1 MKKYLIF
8 PILSL
13 FIALAGCETTDDEA
27 MTIELASPKLKVTTE
42 LATATVTWDA
52 IAKTAGYAYALDQST
67 EYVQLAADVTSVT
80 LTQLAKGSHTF
91 RIKAVGNLEHTT
103 DSAERTIDFE
113 IDPTLE
119 TPKPSYVKG
128 EAMGS
133 VTISWEEVKGAAGYA
148 YKLDDDASWT
158 NVGADVLSIV
168 KEGLDVEQTHTFT
181 MYAVGQLPDSSDSEE
196 ASLSFKLV
204 DTSEGVWIRMDNGEL
219 YETTESETG
228 IFTATIPCKASD
240 SFDVLIQNA
249 TYGFTSYS
257 GNGGVGTVNNTQAC
271 VPFYNY
277 PTATYYVRQSLGQMT
292 AKVDDSPIN
301 KFWINM
307 DAACEINVRIDC
319 TQETPR
325 YKLQLVEAEDPSL
338 VLAQYF
344 DLMVLGGDWIQ
355 TGKLAQSGRKAS
367 ATDTALL
374 DGTEAGTTD
383 AKYTD
388 FGANIASDASAS
400 PEYLANR
407 DLTGWGIAYCFE
419 FPGYVRLSNTASSSS
434 GTLYYGILTTPKLA
448 ALTSASTITLTFDAV
463 RFASEDN
470 IPVKVLGA
478 GTIAAANV
486 QIEGSS
492 SQTAIT
498 PESDGKSIEITS
510 AHCPKHG
517 NEELKVWSNFT
528 VTIEGATAETQI
540 SWDATGVGETS
551 KDGRICV
558 DNIVIR
564 KN

>member
-80 LTQLAKGSHTF
+80 LTQLAKGPHTF

-355 TGKLAQSGRKAS
+355 TGKLAQSGRKIT
-367 ATDTALL
+367 ATDDTAVLN
-374 DGTEAGTTD
+374 GTEPGDVGAS
-383 AKYTD
+383 YTD
-388 FGANIASDASAS
+388 FGAEIVSNTTASL
-400 PEYLANR
+400 EYLANR
-407 DLTGWGIAYCFE
+407 DLTDWGIAYCYE
-419 FPGYVRLSNTASSSS
+419 YPGYMRLSNTSKTA
-434 GTLYYGILTTPKLA
+434 TPYYGILTTPKLA
-448 ALTSASTITLTFDAV
+448 TLTSTSTITLTFDAV
-463 RFASEDN
+463 RFATTTN

-478 GTIAAANV
+478 GTITAASV

-498 PESDGKSIEITS
+498 PASDGKSIEITS
-510 AHCPKHG
+510 VHCPKHG
-517 NEELKVWSNFT
+517 NEELKAWSNFT

-540 SWDATGVGETS
+540 SWDTTGVGESS
-551 KDGRICV
+551 KDGRICL

>member
-80 LTQLAKGSHTF
+80 LTQLAKGPHTF

-355 TGKLAQSGRKAS
+355 TGKLAQSGRKIA
-367 ATDTALL
+367 ATDDTAVLN
-374 DGTEAGTTD
+374 GTEPGDVGAS
-383 AKYTD
+383 YTD
-388 FGANIASDASAS
+388 FGAEIVSNTTASL
-400 PEYLANR
+400 EYLANR
-407 DLTGWGIAYCFE
+407 DLTDWGIAYCYE
-419 FPGYVRLSNTASSSS
+419 YPGYMRLSNTSKTA
-434 GTLYYGILTTPKLA
+434 TPYYGILTTPKLA
-448 ALTSASTITLTFDAV
+448 TLTSTSTITLTFDAV
-463 RFASEDN
+463 RFATTTN

-478 GTIAAANV
+478 GTITAASV

-498 PESDGKSIEITS
+498 PASDGKSIEITS
-510 AHCPKHG
+510 VHCPKHG
-517 NEELKVWSNFT
+517 NEELKAWSNFT

-540 SWDATGVGETS
+540 SWDTTGVGESS
-551 KDGRICV
+551 KDGRICL

>member
-1 MKKYLIF
+1 MRKYLIF
-8 PILSL
+8 PIVSL

-42 LATATVTWDA
+42 LATATVTWDP
-52 IAKTAGYAYALDQST
+52 IAKTAGYAYALDQSAD
-67 EYVQLAADVTSVT
+67 YVQLGADVTTVT

-119 TPKPSYVKG
+119 APKPSYVKG

-133 VTISWEEVKGAAGYA
+133 VTISWDAVKGAAGYA

-181 MYAVGQLPDSSDSEE
+181 MYAVGKLPDSSDSEE

-228 IFTATIPCKASD
+228 IFTATISCQATD
-240 SFDVLIQNA
+240 SFDVLIQNV

-277 PTATYYVRQSLGQMT
+277 PTAVYYVRQSVGQMT

-307 DAACEINVRIDC
+307 DAACEIDVRIDC
-319 TQETPR
+319 TQEMPR

-355 TGKLAQSGRKAS
+355 TGKLAQSGRKIT
-367 ATDTALL
+367 ATDDTAVLN
-374 DGTEAGTTD
+374 GTEPGDVGAS
-383 AKYTD
+383 YTD
-388 FGANIASDASAS
+388 FGAEIVSNTTASL
-400 PEYLANR
+400 EYLANR
-407 DLTGWGIAYCFE
+407 DLTDWGIAYCYE
-419 FPGYVRLSNTASSSS
+419 YPGYMRLSNTSKTA
-434 GTLYYGILTTPKLA
+434 TPYYGILTTPKLA
-448 ALTSASTITLTFDAV
+448 TLTSTSTITLTFDAV
-463 RFASEDN
+463 RFATTTN

-478 GTIAAANV
+478 GTITAASV

-498 PESDGKSIEITS
+498 PASDGKSIEITS
-510 AHCPKHG
+510 VHCPKHG
-517 NEELKVWSNFT
+517 NEELKAWSNFT

-540 SWDATGVGETS
+540 SWDTTGVGESS

>member
-1 MKKYLIF
+1 MRKYLIF
-8 PILSL
+8 PIVSL

-42 LATATVTWDA
+42 LATATVTWDP
-52 IAKTAGYAYALDQST
+52 IAKTAGYAYALDQSAD
-67 EYVQLAADVTSVT
+67 YVQLGADVTTVT

-119 TPKPSYVKG
+119 APKPSYVKG

-133 VTISWEEVKGAAGYA
+133 VTISWDAVKGAAGYA
-148 YKLDDDASWT
+148 YKLDDDVSWT

-168 KEGLDVEQTHTFT
+168 KEGLDVEETHTFT

-228 IFTATIPCKASD
+228 IFTATISCQATD
-240 SFDVLIQNA
+240 SFDVLIQNV

-277 PTATYYVRQSLGQMT
+277 PTAVYYVRQSVGQMT

-307 DAACEINVRIDC
+307 DAACEIDVRIDC

-325 YKLQLVEAEDPSL
+325 YKLQLVEADDPSL

-355 TGKLAQSGRKAS
+355 TGKLAQSGRKIT
-367 ATDTALL
+367 ATDDTAVLN
-374 DGTEAGTTD
+374 GTEPGDVGAS
-383 AKYTD
+383 YTD
-388 FGANIASDASAS
+388 FGAEIVSNTTASL
-400 PEYLANR
+400 EYLANR
-407 DLTGWGIAYCFE
+407 DLTDWGIAYCYE
-419 FPGYVRLSNTASSSS
+419 YPGYMRLSNTSKTA
-434 GTLYYGILTTPKLA
+434 TPYYGILTTPKLA
-448 ALTSASTITLTFDAV
+448 TLTSTSTITLTFDAV
-463 RFASEDN
+463 RFATTTN

-478 GTIAAANV
+478 GTITAASV

-498 PESDGKSIEITS
+498 PTSDGKSIEITS
-510 AHCPKHG
+510 VHCPKHG
-517 NEELKVWSNFT
+517 NEELKAWSNFT

-540 SWDATGVGETS
+540 SWDTTGVGESS
-551 KDGRICV
+551 KDGRICL

>member
-1 MKKYLIF
+1 MRKYLIF
-8 PILSL
+8 PIVSL

-42 LATATVTWDA
+42 LATATVTWDP
-52 IAKTAGYAYALDQST
+52 IAKTAGYAYALDQSAD
-67 EYVQLAADVTSVT
+67 YVQLGADVTTVT

-119 TPKPSYVKG
+119 APKPSYVKG

-133 VTISWEEVKGAAGYA
+133 VTISWDAVKGAAGYA

-168 KEGLDVEQTHTFT
+168 KEGLNVEETHTFT
-181 MYAVGQLPDSSDSEE
+181 MYAVGKLPDSSDSEE

-204 DTSEGVWIRMDNGEL
+204 DTSEGVWIRMNNGEL
-219 YETTESETG
+219 FETTESETG
-228 IFTATIPCKASD
+228 IFTTTISCQATD
-240 SFDVLIQNA
+240 SFDVLIQNV

-277 PTATYYVRQSLGQMT
+277 PTAVYYVRQSVGQMT

-307 DAACEINVRIDC
+307 DAACEIDVRIDC
-319 TQETPR
+319 TQEMPR

-344 DLMVLGGDWIQ
+344 DLMVFGGDWIQ
-355 TGKLAQSGRKAS
+355 TGKLSKSGLKTG
-367 ATDTALL
+367 ATDTAVL
-374 DGTEAGTTD
+374 DGTEPGTTD

-388 FGANIASDASAS
+388 FGANIASDATAS
-400 PEYLANR
+400 PAYLANR

-434 GTLYYGILTTPKLA
+434 GALYYGVLTTPTLT
-448 ALTSASTITLTFDAV
+448 ALTSASTVTLTFDAV
-463 RFASEDN
+463 RFATTTN

-478 GTIAAANV
+478 GTITAASV

-498 PESDGKSIEITS
+498 PTSDGKSIEITS
-510 AHCPKHG
+510 VHCPKHG
-517 NEELKVWSNFT
+517 NEELKAWSNFT

-540 SWDATGVGETS
+540 SWDTTGVGESS
-551 KDGRICV
+551 KDGRICL